1 MVGPLPSFLAIAGE
15 SVSSCTLA
23 FHQLAMALKTP
34 KLLAAFVTESFFAK
48 AITFSFWD
56 VVYDIL
62 IAVNYPLCIWL
73 SCSDHHPANMIG
85 QFHYPTLCLL
95 GEISRN
101 HFATFGRRSS
111 FVSLSGS
118 VNDLVMQG
126 LFHARGINK
135 STTCAHCIPRSSL
148 AKLNPI
154 KSCDH
159 CDRKISEQK
168 ISAQKFLSIQA

>member
-1 MVGPLPSFLAIAGE
+1 LFIDNLAHLGFIVHYWILCIQKSSFGKSRQQELILWESRVVGPLPSFLAIAGE

-62 IAVNYPLCIWL
+62 IAFNYPLCIWP

-95 GEISRN
+95 GEISHN
-101 HFATFGRRSS
+101 HAFGPKSS
-111 FVSLSGS
+111 I
-118 VNDLVMQG
+118 NDAV
-126 LFHARGINK
+126 F
-135 STTCAHCIPRSSL
+135 T
-148 AKLNPI
+148 
-154 KSCDH
+154 
-159 CDRKISEQK
+159 
-168 ISAQKFLSIQA
+168 